1 MTSTRSQLS
10 NYRQL
15 KLANGDEVMAEI
27 IQWSDE
33 TDATLIIRACYKIL
47 TAEHPDGYRYYGFRP
62 WMTYCEDP
70 EHLLTINGDQ
80 VVGECMPSSTMFEQ
94 YLKTVRSY
102 KAITEEKIK
111 AEAAEGNAV
120 SELELNE
127 DDVDRIFSEM
137 LSDSDGNVVSLFPKE
152 KMH

>member
-1 MTSTRSQLS
+1 MTSTKSRLS

-15 KLANGDEVMAEI
+15 KLTNGEEVMTEI

-33 TDATLIIRACYKIL
+33 TDATLVVRACYKIL

-80 VVGECMPSSTMFEQ
+80 VVGECTPSPTMFEQ

-102 KAITEEKIK
+102 QAITEEKMK
-111 AEAAEGNAV
+111 AEAAEEKAV
-120 SELELNE
+120 GEIELEEEL
-127 DDVDRIFSEM
+127 VDRIFEEM
-137 LSDSDGNVVSLFPKE
+137 LSDSDGNVISLFPKE